1 MSEKISWVAL
11 RKAVASYNHCSEAE
25 AGKFLAALV
34 DAVKAG
40 LKADEQVRIKGLGT
54 FQVKEMAPRKS
65 VNVNTGE
72 AITIEGY
79 KKMSFTAEAV
89 VREAIDRAPV
99 EEAVRKEIDE
109 IIDPIQKLGA
119 QAEEIVGILGELQA
133 MDAEAPT
140 EPVVEEPEKP
150 EVPEAPEEP
159 VEPVEPEKPEEP
171 VVPEA
176 PETPKAPEAPKKQ
189 DEVRRPWLTAGIT
202 VLIFA
207 LCLAGA
213 YLYVGHKFVTWVDGL
228 HEEVTSLPEASLP
241 SVPDTLSPK
250 GERETPVE
258 PKIPEEPEEPV
269 EPEKPEAIEAP
280 VVKATEAM
288 PSLGET
294 LLFEELT
301 AGSRLAW
308 LAKKHYGSKDLWVFI
323 YEANRD
329 VLPNAH
335 TIPIGTRIRV
345 PKLEGKWLNPD
356 DPTTRAAIET
366 LKEKY
371 DK

>member
-25 AGKFLAALV
+25 AGKFLSTLV
-34 DAVKAG
+34 DTVKAG
-40 LKADEQVRIKGLGT
+40 LKTDEQVRIKGLGT

-65 VNVNTGE
+65 VDVNTGE
-72 AITIEGY
+72 AITIAGY

-119 QAEEIVGILGELQA
+119 QAEEIMGILDEIASLPSVPDTLSPEGER
-133 MDAEAPT
+133 ENT
-140 EPVVEEPEKP
+140 ETAVEVLEPEKQEIP
-150 EVPEAPEEP
+150 VAPEA
-159 VEPVEPEKPEEP
+159 
-171 VVPEA
+171 
-176 PETPKAPEAPKKQ
+176 PKAPEEPKKQ

-228 HEEVTSLPEASLP
+228 HEEAVTPLPEASLP

-250 GERETPVE
+250 GEREIIE
-258 PKIPEEPEEPV
+258 PIAEESIDEEL
-269 EPEKPEAIEAP
+269 
-280 VVKATEAM
+280 VVKEPTVSETVADGTM
-288 PSLGET
+288 PSLSET
-294 LLFEELT
+294 LLYEELT

-356 DPTTRAAIET
+356 DSATRAAIET

-371 DK
+371 DTK

>member
-25 AGKFLAALV
+25 AGKFLVALV
-34 DAVKAG
+34 DAVKEG

-140 EPVVEEPEKP
+140 EPVVEELEKP
-150 EVPEAPEEP
+150 EVPEAPVEP
-159 VEPVEPEKPEEP
+159 EKPVVPEAPVEPEKPEEP
-171 VVPEA
+171 KA
-176 PETPKAPEAPKKQ
+176 PETPKKQ

-202 VLIFA
+202 VLLFA
-207 LCLAGA
+207 LCLAGV

-228 HEEVTSLPEASLP
+228 HEEATE
-241 SVPDTLSPK
+241 VPVVK
-250 GERETPVE
+250 E
-258 PKIPEEPEEPV
+258 PIAEEPV
-269 EPEKPEAIEAP
+269 VEEPIAEEPVAEEP

-288 PSLGET
+288 PSFSET
-294 LLFEELT
+294 LLYEELT

>member
-34 DAVKAG
+34 DAVKTG

-72 AITIEGY
+72 AITIDGY

-109 IIDPIQKLGA
+109 IIDPIQKIGV
-119 QAEEIVGILGELQA
+119 QAEEIMGILGELQA
-133 MDAEAPT
+133 MDAEAPA
-140 EPVVEEPEKP
+140 EPV
-150 EVPEAPEEP
+150 
-159 VEPVEPEKPEEP
+159 VEPEKPEEP
-171 VVPEA
+171 EVPVTPVE
-176 PETPKAPEAPKKQ
+176 PENPEGPVAPKAPEAPKKQ

-202 VLIFA
+202 VLLFA
-207 LCLAGA
+207 LCLAGV

-228 HEEVTSLPEASLP
+228 HEEATSLPSQ
-241 SVPDTLSPK
+241 SDTLSPK
-250 GERETPVE
+250 GEREAPE
-258 PKIPEEPEEPV
+258 IPEAPEEPV
-269 EPEKPEAIEAP
+269 EPVEPENPEEQVAP
-280 VVKATEAM
+280 VVEATETM
-288 PSLGET
+288 PELGKT

-301 AGSRLAW
+301 PGSRLAW